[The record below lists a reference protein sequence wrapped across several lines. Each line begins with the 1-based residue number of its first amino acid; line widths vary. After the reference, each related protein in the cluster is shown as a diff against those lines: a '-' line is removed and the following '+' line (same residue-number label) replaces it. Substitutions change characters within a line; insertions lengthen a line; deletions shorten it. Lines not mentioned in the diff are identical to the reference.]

1 MRFHD
6 RMTSEPD
13 VLYAV
18 VQFDGTARRNVR
30 RVVAPFPDRNSA
42 ATFALDNDLPHF
54 TVGPMTFAV
63 PTAVPV
69 GSPAPAPRQPTP

>member
-1 MRFHD
+1 VLFHD

-30 RVVAPFPDRNSA
+30 RVVAPFPDRGAA
-42 ATFALDNDLPHF
+42 ATFALDNDLSDF
-54 TVGPMTFAV
+54 TVGPMAFAV
-63 PTAVPV
+63 PTVIPV
-69 GSPAPAPRQPTP
+69 ASSAPAPRPAPP